1 MKARC
6 PSCGRVPTPLFPCC
20 DSAGIATPAPTVAQ
34 RIADVERL
42 EALVELGP
50 KREVLGFE
58 VVRPPGPW
66 GEARG
71 LSLATQVGQA
81 AHSLLMFSGPSVR
94 DEHLPLLER
103 LVALDGLRRN
113 EPCSATELAAVAK
126 AATSRELLHKFP
138 GRLDRLV
145 ARGRLP
151 RPS

>member
-34 RIADVERL
+34 RIADVERF
-42 EALVELGP
+42 EALIELAP
-50 KREVLGFE
+50 KRELIGFE
-58 VVRPPGPW
+58 VVRPAGPW
-66 GEARG
+66 GAAGG
-71 LSLATQVGQA
+71 LSLATQLEQA

-94 DEHLPLLER
+94 DDHLPNLER
-103 LVALDGLRRN
+103 VVAIDGERRN
-113 EPCSATELAAVAK
+113 EACSSSELAAVAK